1 MTKYISFKLHLTIMF
16 ASNSRKRIS
25 YFIGRLG
32 LPKFSTTLICF
43 RDVNHFTAGPQC
55 RTGNVSSKLDQT
67 VNFYNSHIGSPVKVC
82 FSRINDCS
90 YVSSFSSCSTYTIPP
105 SYLIITDTTGGG
117 KLSLTV
123 SNSKYYWKA
132 NS

>member
-1 MTKYISFKLHLTIMF
+1 MLRSSARKLT
-16 ASNSRKRIS
+16 S
-25 YFIGRLG
+25 YSIGSLG
-32 LPKFSTTLICF
+32 LLILSTTLIYL

-55 RTGNVSSKLDQT
+55 RTGNVSSELHQT
-67 VNFYNSHIGSPVKVC
+67 VNFYNSHVGSPMRVC

-117 KLSLTV
+117 KLSLTD
-123 SNSKYYWKA
+123 SNSKYFWKPKHWLVPNIFQGA
-132 NS
+132 Q